1 MFFYRLWFSLILLA
15 IAAMVVPSCPGGI
28 GLLTVVMVSGSVVV
42 LLVLAGS
49 HKLLEPAKS
58 GSSSG
63 SKRSCLIISSGN
75 KCDRKKKRV
84 RFAADV
90 VEPQGNNEIYRRVRG
105 HTDLVPAIPTDKSSM
120 KPDAEDGR
128 DLLRESCVGRRTA
141 EDRRIQSVAMPNI
154 PANRRVLYNGMLQY
168 SRMQRASVY

>member
-1 MFFYRLWFSLILLA
+1 MFFYRLWFLLILLA

-49 HKLLEPAKS
+49 HKLLEPKS

-75 KCDRKKKRV
+75 QCDRKKKRV